1 MAGEDSSV
9 GLSGSGELERALRKA
24 QDRIEELEA
33 RASLYETLIDQSLSG
48 IYLIDKEERY
58 IYANPSYCEI
68 VGRPWE
74 ELCAGDSLAVI
85 APEEREF
92 VRDRLRRR
100 LAGEKV
106 PSEYEISILRPDGSR
121 RSVWVRAVR
130 VMYEGQPA
138 VLGNLVDITLLRK
151 REEELRESEER
162 FRTAFMNAAVGITL
176 VTPDG
181 IYREVNPAMA
191 RILGYEPQELVG
203 KRVADFT
210 HPDDLERRAKFLDD
224 LLSGR
229 IPWGEQER
237 RFIHKDGSTV
247 WVRIWASVQRDSAG
261 NPLHFISLVQDIT
274 AQRRAENALRES
286 EERYRNLVEML
297 PEGLWVQR
305 NGIILYVN
313 PAMVRLLGASREEEL
328 LGRSIYD
335 FVHPDSRDSVRERT
349 EKVQEKGVT
358 VPLKEQKYISLDGS
372 VVDVETL
379 ATAVPFHG
387 ERAVLAVYRDITERK
402 RQEQERKRL
411 EERFLVAQK
420 MEAVG
425 ILAGG
430 VAHNFNNLLMAIQGN
445 ASLMLMDLPEDHPHR
460 EKLLAI
466 QEAVKSGAELTRQL
480 LGFARGGK
488 YEVRPININT
498 VVEEMAHLFGRT
510 RKEITIH
517 KTLASDLWTVE
528 ADRGQ
533 MEQVLMNLFVNAA
546 DAMPRGGELFLETQ
560 NVELDEDYVRPF
572 SAKPG
577 KYVRISV
584 TDTGVGMDEETQ
596 RRIFE
601 PFFTTKSLGRGTG
614 LGLATVYGIIKAH
627 EGIITVYSK
636 PGEGSSFHIY
646 LPASPKEPAREFKF
660 DEGIARGSGT
670 ILVIDDEPMILKVAD
685 HLLRALGYHVITASG
700 GKEGLRIYR
709 ERGLEID
716 LVILDMIMPDMEGGE
731 VFESLKRMN
740 SQIKVL
746 LSSGYSING
755 RAREILKRG
764 CVGFLQKPFT
774 LAELSQKVK
783 DALARP

>member
-100 LAGEKV
+100 LAGEQV

-130 VMYEGQPA
+130 VMYQGQPA

-181 IYREVNPAMA
+181 IIREVNPAIA
-191 RILGYEPQELVG
+191 RIFGYEPQELVG
-203 KRVADFT
+203 KKVVDFT
-210 HPDDLERRAKFLDD
+210 HPDDLEKRAKFRDD

-237 RFIHKDGSTV
+237 RLIHKDGSTV

-297 PEGLWVQR
+297 PEGLWVHR

-335 FVHPDSRDSVRERT
+335 FVHPESRDSVRERT
-349 EKVQEKGVT
+349 EEVQEKGVT
-358 VPLKEQKYISLDGS
+358 VPLKEHKYISLDGS

-387 ERAVLAVYRDITERK
+387 ERAVLAVYRDIRERK
-402 RQEQERKRL
+402 RQEQERKGL

-685 HLLRALGYHVITASG
+685 HLLRALGYRVITASG

>member
-121 RSVWVRAVR
+121 RSVWVKAMR
-130 VMYEGQPA
+130 VMYQGQPA

-181 IYREVNPAMA
+181 ICREVNPAMA

-210 HPDDLERRAKFLDD
+210 HPDDLEKRAKFVDD

-237 RFIHKDGSTV
+237 RLIHKDGSTV
-247 WVRIWASVQRDSAG
+247 WVRIWVSVQRDSAG

-297 PEGLWVQR
+297 PEGLWVHR

-335 FVHPDSRDSVRERT
+335 FVHPESRDSVRERT
-349 EKVQEKGVT
+349 EEVQEKGVT

-387 ERAVLAVYRDITERK
+387 ERAVLAVYRDIRERK

-685 HLLRALGYHVITASG
+685 HLLRALGYRVITASG

>member
-151 REEELRESEER
+151 REEELRQSEER

-181 IYREVNPAMA
+181 IIREVNPAMA

-210 HPDDLERRAKFLDD
+210 HPDDLEKRAKFVDD

-237 RFIHKDGSTV
+237 RLIHKDGSTV

-328 LGRSIYD
+328 LGRSVYD
-335 FVHPDSRDSVRERT
+335 FVHPESRDSVRERT
-349 EKVQEKGVT
+349 EEVQEKGVT

-387 ERAVLAVYRDITERK
+387 ERAVLAVYRDIRERK

>member
-130 VMYEGQPA
+130 VMYQGQPA

-151 REEELRESEER
+151 REEELRQSEER

-181 IYREVNPAMA
+181 IIREVNPAMV
-191 RILGYEPQELVG
+191 RIFGYERQELVG

-210 HPDDLERRAKFLDD
+210 HPDDLEKRAKFLDD

-297 PEGLWVQR
+297 PEGLWVHR

-335 FVHPDSRDSVRERT
+335 FVHPESRDSVRERI
-349 EKVQEKGVT
+349 EEVQEKGVT

-387 ERAVLAVYRDITERK
+387 ERAVLAVYRDIRERK

>member
-121 RSVWVRAVR
+121 RSVWVRAMR
-130 VMYEGQPA
+130 VMYQGQPA

-151 REEELRESEER
+151 REEELRQSEER

-181 IYREVNPAMA
+181 IIREVNLAMA

-203 KRVADFT
+203 KKVVDFT
-210 HPDDLERRAKFLDD
+210 HPDDLERRAKFRDD

-237 RFIHKDGSTV
+237 RLIHKDGSTV

-297 PEGLWVQR
+297 PEGLWVHR

-335 FVHPDSRDSVRERT
+335 FVHPESRDSVRERT
-349 EKVQEKGVT
+349 EEVQEKGVT

-387 ERAVLAVYRDITERK
+387 ERAVLAVYRDIRERK

-685 HLLRALGYHVITASG
+685 HLLRALGYRVITASG

>member
-130 VMYEGQPA
+130 VMYQGQPA

-151 REEELRESEER
+151 RKEELRESEER
-162 FRTAFMNAAVGITL
+162 FKTAFMNAAVGITL

-210 HPDDLERRAKFLDD
+210 HPDDLEKRAKFVDD

-237 RFIHKDGSTV
+237 RLIHKDGSTV

-297 PEGLWVQR
+297 PEGLWVHR

-335 FVHPDSRDSVRERT
+335 FVHPESRDSVRERT
-349 EKVQEKGVT
+349 EEVQEKGVT

-372 VVDVETL
+372 VVDVETS

-387 ERAVLAVYRDITERK
+387 ERAVLAVYRDIRERK

-480 LGFARGGK
+480 LGFARGGN

-498 VVEEMAHLFGRT
+498 VFEEMAHLFGRT

-546 DAMPRGGELFLETQ
+546 DAMPGGGELFLETQ

-614 LGLATVYGIIKAH
+614 LGLATVYGIIEAH

-685 HLLRALGYHVITASG
+685 HLLRALGYRVITASG

>member
-130 VMYEGQPA
+130 VMYQGQPA

-151 REEELRESEER
+151 REEELRQSEER

-181 IYREVNPAMA
+181 IIREVNPAMV
-191 RILGYEPQELVG
+191 RIFGYERQELVG

-210 HPDDLERRAKFLDD
+210 HPDDLEKRAKFLDD

-297 PEGLWVQR
+297 PEGLWVHR

-335 FVHPDSRDSVRERT
+335 FVHPESRDSVRERI
-349 EKVQEKGVT
+349 EEVQEKGVT

-387 ERAVLAVYRDITERK
+387 ERAVLAVYRDIRERK

-627 EGIITVYSK
+627 EGIITVCSK